1 MVLWSYQAAS
11 YSGLRFL
18 PFQSA
23 QNRPFQ
29 DFLICP
35 MGLFNLPEI
44 IILAKTWSSGKITKS
59 QPPPSPSPLPDSA
72 GQKYHLPFSHRL
84 LTCNSCL
91 LFNVAL
97 EQVQRGRA
105 QQCPEHTRWRA
116 KASSSHATW
125 PTLTTSFLL
134 AKRHC
139 PGVWGGVNRD
149 CLAML
154 APSPKSSAVIWL
166 KLCAASRQL
175 VLLMGKS
182 Y

>member
-1 MVLWSYQAAS
+1 MVLRGYQAAS
-11 YSGLRFL
+11 YSELRFL

-29 DFLICP
+29 DFPICP

-44 IILAKTWSSGKITKS
+44 ITLAKTWFSGKTKKS
-59 QPPPSPSPLPDSA
+59 KASHSPSPLPDSA
-72 GQKYHLPFSHRL
+72 DRKYHLPFSTRP

-97 EQVQRGRA
+97 ERVQRGRA
-105 QQCPEHTRWRA
+105 QQCPEHTRCRTR
-116 KASSSHATW
+116 ASSSHATW
-125 PTLTTSFLL
+125 PTPTTSFLL
-134 AKRHC
+134 AERRC

-149 CLAML
+149 CLATL
-154 APSPKSSAVIWL
+154 APSPKSNAVIQL
-166 KLCAASRQL
+166 KLPAAIRQL
-175 VLLMGKS
+175 ALLVGKS